1 MSDSSTKLEK
11 LITAAKK
18 GDRVTAQQLIPLVYD
33 ELRSLAGALLKQ
45 LPPGQTLQA
54 TSLVH
59 EAYAKLVR
67 SCDPGWDGRGHFFA
81 AAAQAM
87 REIIVDHARRKGA
100 IKRGGDRRRLNI
112 LDSQITF
119 DAPSDDILALHEVIA
134 RLEKE
139 DPRKS
144 RIVLLRFFS
153 GLSMEQIAEQ
163 LGVSRAT
170 VDRDWRFARAW
181 LARELER
188 ADTSR

>member
-1 MSDSSTKLEK
+1 MDDSPSKLEA
-11 LITAAKK
+11 LITAAQA

-33 ELRSLAGALLKQ
+33 ELRSLAGAMLKR

-67 SCDPGWDGRGHFFA
+67 RCDPGWDGRGHFFA

-87 REIIVDHARRKGA
+87 REIIVDHARRKGTM
-100 IKRGGDRRRLNI
+100 KRGGDRRHFEL
-112 LDSQITF
+112 LDGQITF
-119 DAPSDDILALHEVIA
+119 AAPSDEILALHEAIA
-134 RLEKE
+134 TLEKE

-144 RIVLLRFFS
+144 QIVLLRFFS

-163 LGVSRAT
+163 LRVSRAT
-170 VDRDWRFARAW
+170 VDREWRFTRAW
-181 LARELER
+181 LSRELER
-188 ADTSR
+188 GDTSG

>member
-1 MSDSSTKLEK
+1 MNDSSTKLED
-11 LITAAKK
+11 LIKAAKK
-18 GDRVTAQQLIPLVYD
+18 GDHVTAEQLIPLVYD
-33 ELRSLAGALLKQ
+33 ELRSLAGAMLRR

-67 SCDPGWDGRGHFFA
+67 RCDPGWDGRAHFFA

-100 IKRGGDRRRLNI
+100 TKRGGDRRRLDL
-112 LDSQITF
+112 LDDVITF
-119 DAPSDDILALHEVIA
+119 DAPTDDILALHEAIS
-134 RLEKE
+134 RLETE
-139 DPRKS
+139 DRRKS
-144 RIVLLRFFS
+144 QIVLLRFFS

-170 VDRDWRFARAW
+170 VAREWRFTRAW
-181 LARELER
+181 LGRELER
-188 ADTSR
+188 AGTSS